1 MTDRRLLIGVGGVCV
16 VLGLMLSVQYQT
28 STAAPSAGRA
38 ALSNHVQQ
46 LQSLEDEQRA
56 LLDQLSTL
64 RQRLS
69 SYTQSGDPA
78 AAMESELR
86 MAQQQAGMTSVQG
99 AGVRITLSPAEEG
112 ATVPYTDLLNIVNY
126 LLAGGASAVD
136 VNGQRIVATTA
147 IRSAG
152 NGIVVNNT
160 PLTPPYRIQAIG
172 DAEKLRAAVSWSYA
186 PSGPQTYFQK
196 QGEHF
201 QWEEVSD
208 LTVPPFTQV
217 PAFQQV
223 QVVTSA
229 DTG

>member
-1 MTDRRLLIGVGGVCV
+1 MTDRRLLMGVGGVCV

-38 ALSNHVQQ
+38 ASNNNIQQ
-46 LQSLEDEQRA
+46 LQSLEEEQRA
-56 LLDQLSTL
+56 LLDQLNTL

-69 SYTQSGDPA
+69 SYQQNGDSTA
-78 AAMESELR
+78 AIKSELA
-86 MAQQQAGMTSVQG
+86 MAQQQAGMTPVEG

-112 ATVPYTDLLNIVNY
+112 ATLPYTDLLNIVNY

-160 PLTPPYRIQAIG
+160 PLAPPYRIQAIG

-186 PSGPQTYFQK
+186 PSGPQVYFQK
-196 QGEHF
+196 QGERF
-201 QWEEVSD
+201 QWEEVPD
-208 LTVPPFTQV
+208 LTVPPFTQA
-217 PAFQQV
+217 PIFRQA
-223 QVVTSA
+223 QVVTST
-229 DTG
+229 DKG